1 MVAIANPKDIERK
14 AYLSYHQDGLV
25 DTFIGATIT
34 AFAAFLAYDPAMVA
48 VGAGVMCSF
57 VFIYAG
63 AKKVITVPR
72 LGYVEFASD
81 RRGKIRKVILMGV
94 TALVLANVI
103 TLAAWMR
110 PSLGVS
116 LEEHFTLIAG
126 GVGALLLAVTA
137 WVSGLPRFY
146 AYAVLVLCVLWLG
159 YRRMELWESLMVI
172 GIVVVSCGLLL
183 LGRFVRGHP
192 RGGR

>member
-34 AFAAFLAYDPAMVA
+34 AFAAFLAYDPAM
-48 VGAGVMCSF
+48 
-57 VFIYAG
+57 
-63 AKKVITVPR
+63 VPR

-192 RGGR
+192 KGGR